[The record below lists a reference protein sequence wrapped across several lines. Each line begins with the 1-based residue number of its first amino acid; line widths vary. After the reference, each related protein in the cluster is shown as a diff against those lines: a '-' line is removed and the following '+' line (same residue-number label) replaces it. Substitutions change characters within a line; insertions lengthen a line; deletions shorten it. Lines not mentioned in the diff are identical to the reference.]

1 MNRIAIA
8 LNRFQPLESA
18 PQSSVPE
25 SKQVPARRTQAQRT
39 AETRQALIH
48 AAVKIIYELGYGG
61 ATTAAIADEAG
72 VSRGSITHQFGT
84 RAALMAEVLSWVYKQ
99 EARAYRKSL
108 RELAAMPDP
117 AEWVRMCW
125 AVISKPS
132 GLAVIEILQAARRD
146 PVLAEQ
152 ILPMQRAIESD
163 ALAAV
168 DGLDEANMT
177 RRLDVMRMIVWSIRG
192 LSLAKVIINDENE
205 IERVVD
211 LLRLTVTAATEAK
224 LIGHR

>member
-1 MNRIAIA
+1 MNR
-8 LNRFQPLESA
+8 LQPLEPASQLGA
-18 PQSSVPE
+18 PTSKHVP
-25 SKQVPARRTQAQRT
+25 KRRTQAQRT

-48 AAVKIIYELGYGG
+48 AAVKVIYELGYGG
-61 ATTAAIADEAG
+61 ATTAAIADEAA

-99 EARAYRKSL
+99 EARAYREFL
-108 RELAAMPDP
+108 RKLTAKPDP

-152 ILPMQRAIESD
+152 IMPMQRTIESD
-163 ALAAV
+163 ALASV
-168 DGLDEANMT
+168 QGLDEADMT

-192 LSLAKVIINDENE
+192 LSLAKVIIKEETD

-211 LLRLTVTAATEAK
+211 LLGRTVMAATEAK
-224 LIGHR
+224 LIGDH